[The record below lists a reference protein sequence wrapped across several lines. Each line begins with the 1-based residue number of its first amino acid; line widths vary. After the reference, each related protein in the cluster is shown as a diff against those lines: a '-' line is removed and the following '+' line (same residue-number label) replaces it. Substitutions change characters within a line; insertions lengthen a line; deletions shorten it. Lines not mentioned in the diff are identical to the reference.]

1 MMFKYLMESK
11 NVQKIISEVVDL
23 KNCKSAIILH

>member
-23 KNCKSAIILH
+23 KNWKSAIILH